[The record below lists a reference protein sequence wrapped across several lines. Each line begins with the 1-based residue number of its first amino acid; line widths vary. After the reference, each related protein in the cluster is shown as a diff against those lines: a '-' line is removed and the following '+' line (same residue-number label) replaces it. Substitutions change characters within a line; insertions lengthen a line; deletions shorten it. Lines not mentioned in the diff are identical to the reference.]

1 MYQDI
6 FEALAVQTRL
16 SAREQTASVK
26 WQEIGCFFMKNYL
39 EQLGKIKEAV
49 IGHIK
54 AIIELEDN
62 NFIKFSSVS
71 VNQKVNAMISGQP
84 DSCREVD
91 LTFNAIVAKIEKAD
105 NLRCFHLAL
114 ERTCYVYALV
124 TDYREKDRKELPGH
138 SHDET
143 CPVCHE
149 HHHGECQ
156 DHHHE
161 VAD

>member
-91 LTFNAIVAKIEKAD
+91 LTFNAIVAKVTEPD
-105 NLRCFHLAL
+105 NLKCFHLAL
-114 ERTCYVYALV
+114 ERTCSVYELV
-124 TDYREKDRKELPGH
+124 TDYREKGSSEGH
-138 SHDET
+138 GHNHDET
-143 CPVCHE
+143 CPGCHE
-149 HHHGECQ
+149 G
-156 DHHHE
+156 HHHE
-161 VAD
+161 D